1 MFDYYCHRLKYNL
14 HQDLRA
20 FRTNQIP
27 SIATLVIN
35 LAFSMDKHHIT
46 IIFDKTR
53 NIEDK
58 EKADMVEGINVA
70 DSRDIFRASFYYHVL
85 IKDKIAVHC

>member
-1 MFDYYCHRLKYNL
+1 
-14 HQDLRA
+14 
-20 FRTNQIP
+20 
-27 SIATLVIN
+27 
-35 LAFSMDKHHIT
+35 MDKHHIT

-85 IKDKIAVHC
+85 IKDKIAVRC

>member
-1 MFDYYCHRLKYNL
+1 
-14 HQDLRA
+14 
-20 FRTNQIP
+20 
-27 SIATLVIN
+27 
-35 LAFSMDKHHIT
+35 MDKHHIT

-70 DSRDIFRASFYYHVL
+70 DSRDIFRASFYYHVF
-85 IKDKIAVHC
+85 ITDKIAVRC